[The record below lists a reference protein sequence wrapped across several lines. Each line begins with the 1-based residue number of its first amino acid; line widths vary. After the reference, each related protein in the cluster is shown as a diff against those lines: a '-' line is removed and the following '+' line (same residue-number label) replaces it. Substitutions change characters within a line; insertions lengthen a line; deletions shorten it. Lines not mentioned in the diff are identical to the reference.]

1 MYGVGKLTDRVDRL
15 KQMQGSTLHEDEEI
29 LSRTEAEESLS
40 PQLIEAID
48 MVNWDWKATNAKKK
62 IVFLRTGIKA
72 IRWDWKKEPD
82 PFV

>member
-1 MYGVGKLTDRVDRL
+1 MGKLTDKVERL
-15 KQMQGSTLHEDEEI
+15 KQMKATALHEKEEI

-62 IVFLRTGIKA
+62 LVFLKTGIKA
-72 IRWDWKKEPD
+72 IRWDWKKEPN
-82 PFV
+82 PFA